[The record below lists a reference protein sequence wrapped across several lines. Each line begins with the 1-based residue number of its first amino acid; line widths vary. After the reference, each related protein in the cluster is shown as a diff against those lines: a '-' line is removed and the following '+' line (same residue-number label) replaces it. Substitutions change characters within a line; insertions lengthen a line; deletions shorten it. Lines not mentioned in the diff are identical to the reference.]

1 MPIAVSAVVRPS
13 VCLRLLQAGFAMCL
27 LGAASMMGAPVL
39 LDEPLL
45 TGENFVA
52 GWVGVGASA
61 LGGLYLLA
69 GLCRKTK
76 PRRLDLTGIGQIR
89 LAEDSNNAAGNAP
102 DADANAGVN
111 SGVNAD
117 ANAGGSTDANADPDA
132 GAAGLVTLASGST
145 LWPMLLLL
153 RLRRADGRI
162 VALPVWRSAGACGA
176 FRPLVVA
183 LRVLAAR
190 GRDGE
195 EKM

>member
-1 MPIAVSAVVRPS
+1 MPIAVSAIVRPS

-27 LGAASMMGAPVL
+27 LGAALPMGELFSMGEAVP
-39 LDEPLL
+39 
-45 TGENFVA
+45 TGEHFWA
-52 GWVGVGASA
+52 GWAGAGASA

-89 LAEDSNNAAGNAP
+89 LAEDSNNRAG
-102 DADANAGVN
+102 DAL
-111 SGVNAD
+111 
-117 ANAGGSTDANADPDA
+117 STDANAGADANPDA

-153 RLRRADGRI
+153 RLRRTDGRV

-176 FRPLVVA
+176 FRPLAVA

-190 GRDGE
+190 GREGE
-195 EKM
+195 EKI

>member
-27 LGAASMMGAPVL
+27 LGAALMMGAPVL

-52 GWVGVGASA
+52 GWVGAGASA

-89 LAEDSNNAAGNAP
+89 LAEDSHNAVGNGP
-102 DADANAGVN
+102 DAHANAG
-111 SGVNAD
+111 
-117 ANAGGSTDANADPDA
+117 ANAGGSTGANADPDA

-153 RLRRADGRI
+153 RLRRTDGRI
-162 VALPVWRSAGACGA
+162 VALPVWRSASACGA
-176 FRPLVVA
+176 FRPLAVA

-190 GRDGE
+190 GRDEE

>member
-13 VCLRLLQAGFAMCL
+13 VCLRLLQAGFAICL
-27 LGAASMMGAPVL
+27 LGAALMMGASVL
-39 LDEPLL
+39 PGGPLL
-45 TGENFVA
+45 TGENFLA
-52 GWVGVGASA
+52 GWAGAGVSA

-69 GLCRKTK
+69 GLRRKTK

-89 LAEDSNNAAGNAP
+89 LAEDSHNAVGNAP
-102 DADANAGVN
+102 DAHANAGAN
-111 SGVNAD
+111 EATNAD

-153 RLRRADGRI
+153 RLRRTDGRI

-176 FRPLVVA
+176 FRPLVLA

-190 GRDGE
+190 GGNGE